1 MNIEFMRFRKMAS
14 ALSIILLI
22 ISIGSLAIKNLELG
36 LDFTGGILLEIKLD
50 QDIENLEV
58 VRNLLAEEGI
68 ENFVL
73 NFSGSQ
79 DDLSIKIPGGEDS
92 SNNES
97 LKKILKDN
105 FPYDLR
111 KEEFIG
117 PQVGEELR
125 DQGGLGLLIALLI
138 MTVYI
143 MFRFQYKFAVGAIL
157 ALAHDVLIV
166 LGFFSLLSI
175 DFDLTVLAALLAVI
189 GYSLND
195 TIVVSDRIRENFR
208 KKRRAEATQLIDKSL
223 NQMLGRTLITSLTTL
238 LVLFALFIFIGSIL
252 AFFLTTPKNVVGGK
266 IDDDQTAKEALKEAF
281 NNKSFI
287 YLTLGFF
294 VCGWHIALVATHIPV
309 YINDRGLP
317 EWCIVTILSMIGL
330 FNIVGTLT
338 SGYFAQKYSKKLILS
353 AIYLARGLV
362 IIIFIFLPPSPI
374 IAVFFGIAFG
384 FLWLSTVPP
393 TMGLVGFIF
402 GTKSI
407 P

>member
-1 MNIEFMRFRKMAS
+1 MNIEFMRFRKIAS

-50 QDIENLEV
+50 QDIENLEE

-79 DDLSIKIPGGEDS
+79 NDLSIKIPGGEDS

-125 DQGGLGLLIALLI
+125 DQGGLGLLIALLV
-138 MTVYI
+138 MTIYI

-208 KKRRAEATQLIDKSL
+208 KKRRAEATQLIDRSL

-238 LVLFALFIFIGSIL
+238 LVLFALFIFGGDAIQNFSLALIIGVLAGTYSSIYIVC
-252 AFFLTTPKNVVGGK
+252 NVL
-266 IDDDQTAKEALKEAF
+266 I
-281 NNKSFI
+281 
-287 YLTLGFF
+287 
-294 VCGWHIALVATHIPV
+294 
-309 YINDRGLP
+309 
-317 EWCIVTILSMIGL
+317 SM
-330 FNIVGTLT
+330 N
-338 SGYFAQKYSKKLILS
+338 
-353 AIYLARGLV
+353 
-362 IIIFIFLPPSPI
+362 I
-374 IAVFFGIAFG
+374 IADDLAVRKAESYDDGM
-384 FLWLSTVPP
+384 P
-393 TMGLVGFIF
+393 
-402 GTKSI
+402 
-407 P
+407 

>member
-105 FPYDLR
+105 FSYDLR

-208 KKRRAEATQLIDKSL
+208 KKRRSEATQLIDRSL

-238 LVLFALFIFIGSIL
+238 LVLFALFIFGGDAIQNFSLALIIGVLAGTYSSIYIVC
-252 AFFLTTPKNVVGGK
+252 NVL
-266 IDDDQTAKEALKEAF
+266 I
-281 NNKSFI
+281 
-287 YLTLGFF
+287 
-294 VCGWHIALVATHIPV
+294 
-309 YINDRGLP
+309 
-317 EWCIVTILSMIGL
+317 SM
-330 FNIVGTLT
+330 N
-338 SGYFAQKYSKKLILS
+338 
-353 AIYLARGLV
+353 
-362 IIIFIFLPPSPI
+362 I
-374 IAVFFGIAFG
+374 IADDLAVRKAESYDDGM
-384 FLWLSTVPP
+384 P
-393 TMGLVGFIF
+393 
-402 GTKSI
+402 
-407 P
+407 

>member
-1 MNIEFMRFRKMAS
+1 MNIEFMRFRKVAS

-50 QDIENLEV
+50 QDIENLEE

-68 ENFVL
+68 ENFIL

-79 DDLSIKIPGGEDS
+79 NDLSIKIPGGEDS

-105 FPYDLR
+105 FSYDLR

-125 DQGGLGLLIALLI
+125 DQGGLGLLIALLT
-138 MTVYI
+138 MTIYI

-175 DFDLTVLAALLAVI
+175 DFDLTVLAAVLAVI

-208 KKRRAEATQLIDKSL
+208 KKRRSEATQLIDRSL

-238 LVLFALFIFIGSIL
+238 LVLFALLIFGGDAIQNFSLALIIGVLAGTYSSIYIVC
-252 AFFLTTPKNVVGGK
+252 NVL
-266 IDDDQTAKEALKEAF
+266 I
-281 NNKSFI
+281 
-287 YLTLGFF
+287 
-294 VCGWHIALVATHIPV
+294 
-309 YINDRGLP
+309 
-317 EWCIVTILSMIGL
+317 SM
-330 FNIVGTLT
+330 N
-338 SGYFAQKYSKKLILS
+338 
-353 AIYLARGLV
+353 
-362 IIIFIFLPPSPI
+362 I
-374 IAVFFGIAFG
+374 IADDLAVKKVESFDDGM
-384 FLWLSTVPP
+384 P
-393 TMGLVGFIF
+393 
-402 GTKSI
+402 
-407 P
+407 

>member
-1 MNIEFMRFRKMAS
+1 MNIEFMRFRKVAS

-50 QDIENLEV
+50 QDIENLEE
-58 VRNLLAEEGI
+58 VRNLLEEEGI

-79 DDLSIKIPGGEDS
+79 NDLSIKIPGGEDS

-97 LKKILKDN
+97 LKKILKEN

-208 KKRRAEATQLIDKSL
+208 KKRRAEATQLIDRSL

-238 LVLFALFIFIGSIL
+238 LVLFALFIFGGDAIQNFSLALIIGVLAGTYSSIYIVC
-252 AFFLTTPKNVVGGK
+252 NVL
-266 IDDDQTAKEALKEAF
+266 I
-281 NNKSFI
+281 
-287 YLTLGFF
+287 
-294 VCGWHIALVATHIPV
+294 
-309 YINDRGLP
+309 
-317 EWCIVTILSMIGL
+317 SM
-330 FNIVGTLT
+330 N
-338 SGYFAQKYSKKLILS
+338 
-353 AIYLARGLV
+353 
-362 IIIFIFLPPSPI
+362 I
-374 IAVFFGIAFG
+374 IADDLAVRKAESYDDGM
-384 FLWLSTVPP
+384 P
-393 TMGLVGFIF
+393 
-402 GTKSI
+402 
-407 P
+407 

>member
-1 MNIEFMRFRKMAS
+1 MRFRKVAS

-50 QDIENLEV
+50 QDIENLEE

-68 ENFVL
+68 ENFIL

-79 DDLSIKIPGGEDS
+79 NDLSIKIPGGEDS

-105 FPYDLR
+105 FSYDLR

-138 MTVYI
+138 MTIYI

-175 DFDLTVLAALLAVI
+175 DFDLTVLAAVLAVI

-208 KKRRAEATQLIDKSL
+208 KKRRSEATQLIDRSL

-238 LVLFALFIFIGSIL
+238 LVLFALLIFGGDAIQNFSLALIIGVIAGTYSSIYIVC
-252 AFFLTTPKNVVGGK
+252 NVL
-266 IDDDQTAKEALKEAF
+266 I
-281 NNKSFI
+281 
-287 YLTLGFF
+287 
-294 VCGWHIALVATHIPV
+294 
-309 YINDRGLP
+309 
-317 EWCIVTILSMIGL
+317 SM
-330 FNIVGTLT
+330 N
-338 SGYFAQKYSKKLILS
+338 
-353 AIYLARGLV
+353 
-362 IIIFIFLPPSPI
+362 I
-374 IAVFFGIAFG
+374 IADDLAVKKVESYDDGM
-384 FLWLSTVPP
+384 P
-393 TMGLVGFIF
+393 
-402 GTKSI
+402 
-407 P
+407 

>member
-1 MNIEFMRFRKMAS
+1 MNIEFMRFRKVAS
-14 ALSIILLI
+14 ALSIILLT

-50 QDIENLEV
+50 QDIENLEE

-68 ENFVL
+68 ENFIL

-79 DDLSIKIPGGEDS
+79 NDLSIKIPGGEDS

-105 FPYDLR
+105 FSFDLR

-138 MTVYI
+138 MTIYI

-175 DFDLTVLAALLAVI
+175 DFDLTVLAAVLAVI

-208 KKRRAEATQLIDKSL
+208 KKRRSEATQLIDRSL

-238 LVLFALFIFIGSIL
+238 LVLFALLIFGGDAIQNFSLALIIGVIAGTYSSIYIVC
-252 AFFLTTPKNVVGGK
+252 NVL
-266 IDDDQTAKEALKEAF
+266 I
-281 NNKSFI
+281 
-287 YLTLGFF
+287 
-294 VCGWHIALVATHIPV
+294 
-309 YINDRGLP
+309 
-317 EWCIVTILSMIGL
+317 SM
-330 FNIVGTLT
+330 N
-338 SGYFAQKYSKKLILS
+338 
-353 AIYLARGLV
+353 
-362 IIIFIFLPPSPI
+362 I
-374 IAVFFGIAFG
+374 IADDLAVKKVESYDDGM
-384 FLWLSTVPP
+384 P
-393 TMGLVGFIF
+393 
-402 GTKSI
+402 
-407 P
+407 

>member
-1 MNIEFMRFRKMAS
+1 MNIEFMRFRKIAS
-14 ALSIILLI
+14 TLSIILLI

-208 KKRRAEATQLIDKSL
+208 KKRRAEATQLIDRSL

-238 LVLFALFIFIGSIL
+238 LVLFALLIFGGDAIQNFSLALIIGVLAGTYSSIYIVC
-252 AFFLTTPKNVVGGK
+252 NVL
-266 IDDDQTAKEALKEAF
+266 I
-281 NNKSFI
+281 
-287 YLTLGFF
+287 
-294 VCGWHIALVATHIPV
+294 
-309 YINDRGLP
+309 
-317 EWCIVTILSMIGL
+317 SM
-330 FNIVGTLT
+330 N
-338 SGYFAQKYSKKLILS
+338 
-353 AIYLARGLV
+353 
-362 IIIFIFLPPSPI
+362 I
-374 IAVFFGIAFG
+374 IADDLAVRKAESYDDGM
-384 FLWLSTVPP
+384 P
-393 TMGLVGFIF
+393 
-402 GTKSI
+402 
-407 P
+407 

>member
-1 MNIEFMRFRKMAS
+1 MNIEFMRFRKIAS
-14 ALSIILLI
+14 TLSIILLI

-50 QDIENLEV
+50 QDIENLEE

-68 ENFVL
+68 ENFIL

-79 DDLSIKIPGGEDS
+79 NDLSIKIPGGEDS

-105 FPYDLR
+105 FSYDLR

-208 KKRRAEATQLIDKSL
+208 KKRRAEATQLIDRSL

-238 LVLFALFIFIGSIL
+238 LVLFALFIFGGDAIQNFSLALIIGVLAGTYSSIYIVC
-252 AFFLTTPKNVVGGK
+252 NVL
-266 IDDDQTAKEALKEAF
+266 I
-281 NNKSFI
+281 
-287 YLTLGFF
+287 
-294 VCGWHIALVATHIPV
+294 
-309 YINDRGLP
+309 
-317 EWCIVTILSMIGL
+317 SM
-330 FNIVGTLT
+330 N
-338 SGYFAQKYSKKLILS
+338 
-353 AIYLARGLV
+353 
-362 IIIFIFLPPSPI
+362 I
-374 IAVFFGIAFG
+374 IADDLAVRKAESYDDGM
-384 FLWLSTVPP
+384 P
-393 TMGLVGFIF
+393 
-402 GTKSI
+402 
-407 P
+407 

>member
-14 ALSIILLI
+14 VLSIILLI

-50 QDIENLEV
+50 QDIENLEE
-58 VRNLLAEEGI
+58 VRNLLEEEGI

-208 KKRRAEATQLIDKSL
+208 KKRRAEATQLIDRSL

-238 LVLFALFIFIGSIL
+238 LVLFALFIFGGDAIQNFSLALIIGVLAGTYSSIYIVC
-252 AFFLTTPKNVVGGK
+252 NVL
-266 IDDDQTAKEALKEAF
+266 I
-281 NNKSFI
+281 
-287 YLTLGFF
+287 
-294 VCGWHIALVATHIPV
+294 
-309 YINDRGLP
+309 
-317 EWCIVTILSMIGL
+317 SM
-330 FNIVGTLT
+330 N
-338 SGYFAQKYSKKLILS
+338 
-353 AIYLARGLV
+353 
-362 IIIFIFLPPSPI
+362 I
-374 IAVFFGIAFG
+374 IADDLAVRKAESYDDGM
-384 FLWLSTVPP
+384 P
-393 TMGLVGFIF
+393 
-402 GTKSI
+402 
-407 P
+407 

>member
-50 QDIENLEV
+50 QDIENLEE

-79 DDLSIKIPGGEDS
+79 NDLSIKIPGGEDS

-138 MTVYI
+138 MTIYI

-208 KKRRAEATQLIDKSL
+208 KKRRAEATQLIDRSL

-238 LVLFALFIFIGSIL
+238 LVLFALFIFGGDAIQKFSLALIIGVLAGTYSSIYIVC
-252 AFFLTTPKNVVGGK
+252 NVL
-266 IDDDQTAKEALKEAF
+266 I
-281 NNKSFI
+281 
-287 YLTLGFF
+287 
-294 VCGWHIALVATHIPV
+294 
-309 YINDRGLP
+309 
-317 EWCIVTILSMIGL
+317 SM
-330 FNIVGTLT
+330 N
-338 SGYFAQKYSKKLILS
+338 
-353 AIYLARGLV
+353 
-362 IIIFIFLPPSPI
+362 I
-374 IAVFFGIAFG
+374 IADDLAVRKAESYDDGM
-384 FLWLSTVPP
+384 P
-393 TMGLVGFIF
+393 
-402 GTKSI
+402 
-407 P
+407 

>member
-1 MNIEFMRFRKMAS
+1 MNIEFMRFRKVAS
-14 ALSIILLI
+14 AFSIILLT

-50 QDIENLEV
+50 QDIENLEE

-68 ENFVL
+68 ENFIL

-79 DDLSIKIPGGEDS
+79 NDLSIKIPGGEDS

-105 FPYDLR
+105 FSYDLR

-138 MTVYI
+138 MTIYI

-175 DFDLTVLAALLAVI
+175 DFDLTVLAAVLAVI

-208 KKRRAEATQLIDKSL
+208 KKRRSEATQLIDRSL

-238 LVLFALFIFIGSIL
+238 LVLFALLIFGGNAIQNFSLALIIGVLAGTYSSIYIVC
-252 AFFLTTPKNVVGGK
+252 NVL
-266 IDDDQTAKEALKEAF
+266 I
-281 NNKSFI
+281 
-287 YLTLGFF
+287 
-294 VCGWHIALVATHIPV
+294 
-309 YINDRGLP
+309 
-317 EWCIVTILSMIGL
+317 SM
-330 FNIVGTLT
+330 N
-338 SGYFAQKYSKKLILS
+338 
-353 AIYLARGLV
+353 
-362 IIIFIFLPPSPI
+362 I
-374 IAVFFGIAFG
+374 IADDLAVKKVESYDDGM
-384 FLWLSTVPP
+384 P
-393 TMGLVGFIF
+393 
-402 GTKSI
+402 
-407 P
+407 

>member
-1 MNIEFMRFRKMAS
+1 MNIEFMRFRKVAS

-22 ISIGSLAIKNLELG
+22 ISIGSLVLKNLELG

-50 QDIENLEV
+50 QDIENLEE

-68 ENFVL
+68 ENFIL

-79 DDLSIKIPGGEDS
+79 NDLSIKIPGGEDS

-105 FPYDLR
+105 FSYDLR

-138 MTVYI
+138 MTIYI

-175 DFDLTVLAALLAVI
+175 DFDLTVLAAVLAVI

-208 KKRRAEATQLIDKSL
+208 KKRRSETTQLIDRSL

-238 LVLFALFIFIGSIL
+238 LVLFALLIFGGDAIQNFSLALIIGVLAGTYSSIYIVC
-252 AFFLTTPKNVVGGK
+252 NVL
-266 IDDDQTAKEALKEAF
+266 I
-281 NNKSFI
+281 
-287 YLTLGFF
+287 
-294 VCGWHIALVATHIPV
+294 
-309 YINDRGLP
+309 
-317 EWCIVTILSMIGL
+317 SM
-330 FNIVGTLT
+330 N
-338 SGYFAQKYSKKLILS
+338 
-353 AIYLARGLV
+353 
-362 IIIFIFLPPSPI
+362 I
-374 IAVFFGIAFG
+374 IAEDLAVKRVESYDDGM
-384 FLWLSTVPP
+384 P
-393 TMGLVGFIF
+393 
-402 GTKSI
+402 
-407 P
+407 

>member
-50 QDIENLEV
+50 QDIENLEE
-58 VRNLLAEEGI
+58 VRNLLVEEGI

-79 DDLSIKIPGGEDS
+79 NDLSIKIPGGEDS

-105 FPYDLR
+105 FPHDLR

-138 MTVYI
+138 MTIYI

-208 KKRRAEATQLIDKSL
+208 KKRRAEATQLIDRSL

-238 LVLFALFIFIGSIL
+238 LVLFALFIFGGDAIQNFSLALIIGVLAGTYSSIYIVC
-252 AFFLTTPKNVVGGK
+252 NVL
-266 IDDDQTAKEALKEAF
+266 I
-281 NNKSFI
+281 
-287 YLTLGFF
+287 
-294 VCGWHIALVATHIPV
+294 
-309 YINDRGLP
+309 
-317 EWCIVTILSMIGL
+317 SM
-330 FNIVGTLT
+330 N
-338 SGYFAQKYSKKLILS
+338 
-353 AIYLARGLV
+353 
-362 IIIFIFLPPSPI
+362 I
-374 IAVFFGIAFG
+374 IADDLAVRKAESYDDGM
-384 FLWLSTVPP
+384 P
-393 TMGLVGFIF
+393 
-402 GTKSI
+402 
-407 P
+407 

>member
-1 MNIEFMRFRKMAS
+1 MRFRKVAS

-50 QDIENLEV
+50 QDIENLEE

-79 DDLSIKIPGGEDS
+79 NDLSIKIPGGEDS

-105 FPYDLR
+105 FSYDLR

-138 MTVYI
+138 MTIYI

-175 DFDLTVLAALLAVI
+175 DFDLTVLAAVLAVI

-208 KKRRAEATQLIDKSL
+208 KKRRSEATQLIDRSL

-238 LVLFALFIFIGSIL
+238 LVLFALLIFGGDAIQNFSLALIIGVLAGTYSSIYIVC
-252 AFFLTTPKNVVGGK
+252 NVL
-266 IDDDQTAKEALKEAF
+266 I
-281 NNKSFI
+281 
-287 YLTLGFF
+287 
-294 VCGWHIALVATHIPV
+294 
-309 YINDRGLP
+309 
-317 EWCIVTILSMIGL
+317 SM
-330 FNIVGTLT
+330 N
-338 SGYFAQKYSKKLILS
+338 
-353 AIYLARGLV
+353 
-362 IIIFIFLPPSPI
+362 I
-374 IAVFFGIAFG
+374 IADDLAVKKVESYDDGM
-384 FLWLSTVPP
+384 P
-393 TMGLVGFIF
+393 
-402 GTKSI
+402 
-407 P
+407 

>member
-1 MNIEFMRFRKMAS
+1 MNIEFMRFRKVAS

-50 QDIENLEV
+50 QDIENLEE

-79 DDLSIKIPGGEDS
+79 NDLSIKIPGGEDS

-105 FPYDLR
+105 FSYNLR

-138 MTVYI
+138 MTIYI

-208 KKRRAEATQLIDKSL
+208 KKRRAEAAQLIDRSL

-238 LVLFALFIFIGSIL
+238 LVLFALFIFGGDAIQNFSLALIIGVLAGTYSSIYIVC
-252 AFFLTTPKNVVGGK
+252 NVL
-266 IDDDQTAKEALKEAF
+266 I
-281 NNKSFI
+281 
-287 YLTLGFF
+287 
-294 VCGWHIALVATHIPV
+294 
-309 YINDRGLP
+309 
-317 EWCIVTILSMIGL
+317 SM
-330 FNIVGTLT
+330 N
-338 SGYFAQKYSKKLILS
+338 
-353 AIYLARGLV
+353 
-362 IIIFIFLPPSPI
+362 I
-374 IAVFFGIAFG
+374 IADDLAVRKAESYDDGM
-384 FLWLSTVPP
+384 P
-393 TMGLVGFIF
+393 
-402 GTKSI
+402 
-407 P
+407 

>member
-50 QDIENLEV
+50 QDIENLEE

-79 DDLSIKIPGGEDS
+79 NDLSIKIPGGEDS

-105 FPYDLR
+105 FSYDLR

-138 MTVYI
+138 MTIYI

-208 KKRRAEATQLIDKSL
+208 KKRRAEATQLIDRSL

-238 LVLFALFIFIGSIL
+238 LVLFALFIFGGDAIQKFSLALIIGVLAGTYSSIYIVC
-252 AFFLTTPKNVVGGK
+252 NVL
-266 IDDDQTAKEALKEAF
+266 I
-281 NNKSFI
+281 
-287 YLTLGFF
+287 
-294 VCGWHIALVATHIPV
+294 
-309 YINDRGLP
+309 
-317 EWCIVTILSMIGL
+317 SM
-330 FNIVGTLT
+330 N
-338 SGYFAQKYSKKLILS
+338 
-353 AIYLARGLV
+353 
-362 IIIFIFLPPSPI
+362 I
-374 IAVFFGIAFG
+374 IADDLAVRKAESYDDGM
-384 FLWLSTVPP
+384 P
-393 TMGLVGFIF
+393 
-402 GTKSI
+402 
-407 P
+407 

>member
-1 MNIEFMRFRKMAS
+1 MRFRKAAS

-36 LDFTGGILLEIKLD
+36 LDFTGGILIEIKLD
-50 QDIENLEV
+50 QDIENLEE

-68 ENFVL
+68 ENFIL

-79 DDLSIKIPGGEDS
+79 NDLSIKIPGGEDS

-105 FPYDLR
+105 FSYDLR

-138 MTVYI
+138 MTIYI

-175 DFDLTVLAALLAVI
+175 DFDLTVLAAVLAVI

-208 KKRRAEATQLIDKSL
+208 KKRRSEATQLIDRSL

-238 LVLFALFIFIGSIL
+238 LVLFALLIFGGDAIQNFSLALIIGVLAGTYSSIYIVC
-252 AFFLTTPKNVVGGK
+252 NVL
-266 IDDDQTAKEALKEAF
+266 I
-281 NNKSFI
+281 
-287 YLTLGFF
+287 
-294 VCGWHIALVATHIPV
+294 
-309 YINDRGLP
+309 
-317 EWCIVTILSMIGL
+317 SM
-330 FNIVGTLT
+330 N
-338 SGYFAQKYSKKLILS
+338 
-353 AIYLARGLV
+353 
-362 IIIFIFLPPSPI
+362 I
-374 IAVFFGIAFG
+374 IADDLAVKKVESYDDGM
-384 FLWLSTVPP
+384 P
-393 TMGLVGFIF
+393 
-402 GTKSI
+402 
-407 P
+407 

>member
-1 MNIEFMRFRKMAS
+1 MNIEFMRFRKIAS
-14 ALSIILLI
+14 TLSIILLI

-50 QDIENLEV
+50 QDIENLEE

-68 ENFVL
+68 ENFIL

-79 DDLSIKIPGGEDS
+79 NDLSIKIPGGEDS

-105 FPYDLR
+105 FSYDLR

-138 MTVYI
+138 MTIYI

-175 DFDLTVLAALLAVI
+175 DFDLTVLAAVLAVI

-208 KKRRAEATQLIDKSL
+208 KKRRSEATQLIDRSL

-238 LVLFALFIFIGSIL
+238 LVLFALLIFGGDAIQNFSLALIIGVLAGTYSSIYIVC
-252 AFFLTTPKNVVGGK
+252 NVL
-266 IDDDQTAKEALKEAF
+266 I
-281 NNKSFI
+281 
-287 YLTLGFF
+287 
-294 VCGWHIALVATHIPV
+294 
-309 YINDRGLP
+309 
-317 EWCIVTILSMIGL
+317 SM
-330 FNIVGTLT
+330 N
-338 SGYFAQKYSKKLILS
+338 
-353 AIYLARGLV
+353 
-362 IIIFIFLPPSPI
+362 I
-374 IAVFFGIAFG
+374 IADDLAVKKVESYDDGM
-384 FLWLSTVPP
+384 P
-393 TMGLVGFIF
+393 
-402 GTKSI
+402 
-407 P
+407 